1 MREGLLMQVSLT
13 KNNFEC
19 KGDHAVVHEESQRA
33 QRRLTVDL
41 NRPQYIEEGGF
52 K

>member
-1 MREGLLMQVSLT
+1 MQVSLT
-13 KNNFEC
+13 KNNLEC

-33 QRRLTVDL
+33 QRRLSVDL
-41 NRPQYIEEGGF
+41 NRPQYIVEVGY